1 MHLILEMSSII
12 SSNTCSKESAMT
24 RKFHQK
30 VISYSYYER
39 SIPNPG
45 KRNYFDGIAKNLHAI
60 KKYYGLSWSMRLY
73 LKMSTISDSQK
84 KILCQF
90 TCTEPGRL
98 GAQLFTSLTTD

>member
-1 MHLILEMSSII
+1 MYFVNKCFVIEMSSII

-84 KILCQF
+84 KILCHL

-98 GAQLFTSLTTD
+98 GA

>member
-12 SSNTCSKESAMT
+12 SSNTCSKESALT
-24 RKFHQK
+24 RKFHQN

-39 SIPNPG
+39 SIAEPHT

-60 KKYYGLSWSMRLY
+60 KKFYGSSWSMRLY
-73 LKMSTISDSQK
+73 LKMSTISDNQK

-98 GAQLFTSLTTD
+98 GA